1 MTLPERQPFKTL
13 GEIILTSIEME
24 NRIAALEAFVADVV
38 RAETFTVYAFGKG
51 ADEFRRTP
59 LGNRGAALMG
69 LPPYPTNGGLDTTL
83 DSVS

>member
-1 MTLPERQPFKTL
+1 MTLPDRQPFKTL

-51 ADEFRRTP
+51 ADEYRRTQM
-59 LGNRGAALMG
+59 GNRGASLMG
-69 LPPYPTNGGLDTTL
+69 LPVYPTNGGLDASL
-83 DSVS
+83 DAVS